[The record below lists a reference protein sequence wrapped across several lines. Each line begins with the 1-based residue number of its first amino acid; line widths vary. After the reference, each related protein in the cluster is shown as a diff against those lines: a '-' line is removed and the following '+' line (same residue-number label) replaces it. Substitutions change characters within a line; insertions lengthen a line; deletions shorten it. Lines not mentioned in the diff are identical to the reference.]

1 MSVYRFRKEELEA
14 HLNRNALWA
23 IVYGDMMSYL
33 MIMFLVLL
41 SYQLSRPMR
50 LKEDRMTE
58 TLMEIQRVFGGKV
71 ETPEAKAAQEQDKFM
86 FTAQKVREAAAEQDL
101 GDAVKVVVT
110 EKWAKFDLKDE
121 FLFDS
126 GSAELKGGSAP
137 LFDMIAKNMVSKE
150 NIIQVEGHTDDR
162 PLLPGS
168 RYKSNW
174 ELSMARAYAVIQ
186 QLQASGVDPKQL
198 SGSGY
203 GEYQPIAD
211 NATAE
216 GRAKNRR
223 IEVKILRAS
232 E

>member
-1 MSVYRFRKEELEA
+1 MAVYRFRKEELEA

-41 SYQLSRPMR
+41 AYQLSRPMR

-58 TLMEIQRVFGGKV
+58 TLREIQRVFGGKV
-71 ETPEAKAAQEQDKFM
+71 ETPEQKAAQESDKFA
-86 FTAQKVREAAAEQDL
+86 FAAQKVREAAEAEDM

-126 GSAELKGGSAP
+126 GSSDLKTVSSP
-137 LFDMIAKNMVSKE
+137 VFEMIAKNMVSKD
-150 NIIQVEGHTDDR
+150 NLIQVEGHTDDR

-168 RYKSNW
+168 RYRSNW
-174 ELSMARAYAVIQ
+174 ELSMARAYAVIK
-186 QLQASGVDPKQL
+186 QLQDMGVDPKQL

-203 GEYQPIAD
+203 GEYQPIAE

-223 IEVKILRAS
+223 IEIKILRATQ
-232 E
+232 